1 MIKKQLFCKPIKLVK
16 PPKLR
21 MKIQDC
27 IVCSSSLVES
37 FQTSDNLNYWH
48 CNSCGAKFLDRKHY
62 IDEDA
67 EKKRYLEHENII
79 EDEGY
84 RNFLSKLS
92 NPLIGKIHTSAKGLD
107 FGCGHGPALADI
119 FTKNKYSIDLYD
131 PFFFPNKEIFSK
143 TYDFITCTET
153 AEHFFNPK
161 KEFDLMNALLKKDGW
176 LGLMTCFL
184 TTHDAFDSWHYRRD
198 PTHVV
203 FYAEKTFEVIA
214 KQRDWNCEIVAK
226 DIVLFNKN

>member
-27 IVCSSSLVES
+27 IVCSSNQVEP

-62 IDEDA
+62 IDEDS
-67 EKKRYLEHENII
+67 EKKRYLEHENIV

-226 DIVLFNKN
+226 DVVLFNKN

>member
-27 IVCSSSLVES
+27 IVCSSNQVEP

-62 IDEDA
+62 IDEDT

>member
-27 IVCSSSLVES
+27 IVCSSNQVEP

>member
-16 PPKLR
+16 PPKLQ

-27 IVCSSSLVES
+27 IVCSSNLVES

-92 NPLIGKIHTSAKGLD
+92 YPLIEKIHTSAKGLD

-176 LGLMTCFL
+176 LGVMTCFL

-226 DIVLFNKN
+226 DVVLFNKN

>member
-1 MIKKQLFCKPIKLVK
+1 MIKKQLFCEPIKLVK
-16 PPKLR
+16 PPKLQ

-27 IVCSSSLVES
+27 IVCSSNLVES

-62 IDEDA
+62 IDEDT

>member
-92 NPLIGKIHTSAKGLD
+92 NPLIEKIHTSAKGLD

-161 KEFDLMNALLKKDGW
+161 KV
-176 LGLMTCFL
+176 
-184 TTHDAFDSWHYRRD
+184 R
-198 PTHVV
+198 
-203 FYAEKTFEVIA
+203 
-214 KQRDWNCEIVAK
+214 
-226 DIVLFNKN
+226 